1 MSKTFKI
8 ILALLVAASVAF
20 AAMAVIG
27 FMGKEREYMKR
38 LVVEDKLAAA
48 LKEKRNIEKDLETAK
63 SAKEQAEAKAAKVE
77 EKYKELSSQ
86 IDDMRQKSESS
97 ALELEARTTELAKI
111 KVDMENEK
119 KEKLSISKKLDS
131 LQADYDKTKK
141 EASRLAGEKADLEK
155 RIADLREKE
164 SVNLDKIVV
173 NTNEY
178 TGSAQAQAHVQK
190 QAMQGKVL
198 VVNKEYGFIVT
209 DVGQDKNIQKGAKF
223 DVMDGARFLGQA
235 EIDKVYDTMSSATIL
250 PDAKINDMKK
260 GNVIIE
266 SR

>member
-8 ILALLVAASVAF
+8 VFVLLIVASVVF
-20 AAMAVIG
+20 AAIAVIE

-38 LVVEDKLAAA
+38 LIVEDKLAVT
-48 LKEKRNIEKDLETAK
+48 LKDKRNLEKELETAK
-63 SAKEQAEAKAAKVE
+63 SAKDQAEAKIIKME
-77 EKYKELSSQ
+77 EKFKEFSSQ
-86 IDDMRQKSESS
+86 LNDAKQKSEYS
-97 ALELEARTTELAKI
+97 ASELEAKKAELAKI
-111 KVDMENEK
+111 KIDLDNEK
-119 KEKLSISKKLDS
+119 KEKLNISKKLDS
-131 LQADYDKTKK
+131 LLADYDKAKK
-141 EASRLAGEKADLEK
+141 EALRLTDEKVDLEK
-155 RIADLREKE
+155 RIADLREKQ

-173 NTNEY
+173 NSDEDS
-178 TGSAQAQAHVQK
+178 GIGQAQAPE

-209 DVGQDKNIQKGAKF
+209 DIGQDKNVQKGAKF
-223 DVMDGARFLGQA
+223 DVMDGAKFLGQA

-250 PDAKINDMKK
+250 PGAKINDMKK

>member
-8 ILALLVAASVAF
+8 VLVLLVVASVAF
-20 AAMAVIG
+20 AAIAVIG

-38 LVVEDKLAAA
+38 LVVEDKLAAT
-48 LKEKRNIEKDLETAK
+48 LKEKRNLEKALETAK
-63 SAKEQAEAKAAKVE
+63 SYKEQAEAKIVKME
-77 EKYKELSSQ
+77 DKYKEISSQ
-86 IDDMRQKSESS
+86 FDDMKQKSESS
-97 ALELEARTTELAKI
+97 VSELEAKIAELTKI
-111 KVDMENEK
+111 KVDLDNEK
-119 KEKLSISKKLDS
+119 KEKLIISKKLDS
-131 LQADYDKTKK
+131 LQDDYDKAKR

-173 NTNEY
+173 NTNED
-178 TGSAQAQAHVQK
+178 SDNAHVHALK

-198 VVNKEYGFIVT
+198 VVNKEYSFIVT
-209 DVGQDKNIQKGAKF
+209 DIGQDKNIQKGAKF
-223 DVMDGARFLGQA
+223 DVMDGAKFLGQA
-235 EIDKVYDTMSSATIL
+235 EIDKVYDTMSSATVL
-250 PDAKINDMKK
+250 PGAKINDMKK